1 MHFAP
6 PPVLSAPA
14 PIVAMAAAS
23 TPARTT
29 ADTATPV
36 VETAA
41 TKPGAGAEL
50 IVPGDAPRSISA
62 AAQSLTDAVR
72 DLFWGEPKATLPTA
86 GPIDLERYSGKW
98 YELARLSVRFQDPR
112 TVSTAEYALL
122 PNGKIEVKNT
132 AWLGDEVDS
141 KIVGSATVAEGAQN
155 DRLRVRFGGFL
166 RFIPV
171 PKEGNYWVI
180 DKTDDYSMA
189 LVGTPDR
196 KFLWLL
202 SRDEQAWGTPTSDKM
217 VAKAKELGFD
227 TDELLVAD
235 WDKRVIRER

>member
-1 MHFAP
+1 MYFAP

-29 ADTATPV
+29 AATATPV

-41 TKPGAGAEL
+41 TKPGAGASL

-122 PNGKIEVKNT
+122 PNGKVEVKNT